1 MTETCHR
8 QIKAKVPMEEKLPRS
23 FLPLRRKE
31 RKMALLDSSLQVGP
45 LNLQTRIVMPPMAT
59 HKAGEDGFETKAM
72 ASYYGERAQAGGFGL
87 IETEHHYV
95 SADGRANLRQASASR
110 ESDVQALSLTAHA
123 VHAGHTPAVLQI
135 SHAGALASPS
145 VTAATPLAPSA
156 IAVPGREGELPRA
169 MSKDDIVRVT
179 RDFAVAARR
188 AVEAGFDGVE
198 VHAAHGY
205 LLDEFYSPL
214 TNHRGDAYGG
224 TAENRARFLV
234 EAAEAV
240 REAVGPNALLSVR
253 LGACD
258 YLEGGATVSDA
269 VVAARLLEGV
279 GVDLIS
285 VSGGM
290 CGFQRPGHKEPGWF
304 ADASAAIREAAS
316 IPVLLTGGI
325 KTAEDA
331 EALLEAGACDLVG
344 VGRPA
349 MRSAAWAANA
359 LAK

>member
-1 MTETCHR
+1 
-8 QIKAKVPMEEKLPRS
+8 
-23 FLPLRRKE
+23 
-31 RKMALLDSSLQVGP
+31 MALLNMPLQVGP

-59 HKAGEDGFETKAM
+59 HKAGEDGFETQAM

-110 ESDVQALSLTAHA
+110 ESDVQALSLTARA
-123 VHAGHTPAVLQI
+123 VHAGHTPAILQI
-135 SHAGALASPS
+135 SHAGALASSS

-156 IAVPGREGELPRA
+156 VAVPGREGEVPRA
-169 MSKDDIVRVT
+169 MSKDDIERVT

-205 LLDEFYSPL
+205 LLNEFFSPL
-214 TNHRGDAYGG
+214 TNHRDDAYGG
-224 TAENRARFLV
+224 TAENRVRFLAEV
-234 EAAEAV
+234 AEAV
-240 REAVGPNALLSVR
+240 RESMGEHTLLSVR

-258 YLEGGATVSDA
+258 YLDGGATVSDA
-269 VVAARLLEGV
+269 VVAASLLEEA

-285 VSGGM
+285 VSGGL
-290 CGFQRPGHKEPGWF
+290 CGFARPGHHEPGWF
-304 ADASAAIREAAS
+304 ADASTAIRKAVS

-349 MRSAAWAANA
+349 MRSATWAADA